1 VCSMCLQCTVCF
13 SIAREVYLGELLQLR
28 ALNAAWTSKA
38 LPLWSLSSYSENIRE
53 ARAFFSGVAATIFG
67 RVMGEASDSIC
78 ELEESVSPSEYFNNG
93 ASTPA
98 TPRLCAGGASGS
110 NRLHS

>member
-1 VCSMCLQCTVCF
+1 
-13 SIAREVYLGELLQLR
+13 LQLR
-28 ALNAAWTSKA
+28 ALNAARTSKA
-38 LPLWSLSSYSENIRE
+38 LPLRSLSSYSENIRE

-93 ASTPA
+93 ASTPEA
-98 TPRLCAGGASGS
+98 TQRLCAGGASGS